1 MIQTLVKKG
10 DRMDIVKVHE
20 GKKPSSCKICDKRLT
35 QSGNLNG
42 HMAAVHEVKKP
53 FQCNICD
60 LNFSQKGNLKDTYQ
74 QFMK

>member
-1 MIQTLVKKG
+1 
-10 DRMDIVKVHE
+10 MDIVKVHE

-53 FQCNICD
+53 FQCNMCD
-60 LNFSQKGNLKDTYQ
+60 PNFSQKGNLKDTYQ